1 VNACALPP
9 MRNILHAR
17 LQGDIFKSGVGK
29 AKRRDFPEETVKIPS
44 FRQQSHIFLQST
56 HLND

>member
-1 VNACALPP
+1 